1 MAKDTDSKVR
11 AKVWL
16 TPEQIDELRSACYS
30 IGADYLQQRNEAM
43 IALMYDTGLRV
54 GELVAVDVDM
64 LREGNSALYV
74 PSDIQKDYPN
84 DNEPAPATLELASD
98 VSRLLSSY
106 LNNRW
111 KDSPALFPSRS
122 SDRITTQGVRDA
134 ISKVAE
140 AAGTDPYLLDGSRGE
155 TGDVTPHALRHSVA
169 YRMMNAEED
178 NTLYDVRN
186 RLRHRSIQTTEQV
199 YDHIIRV

>member
-1 MAKDTDSKVR
+1 MAQNLDSKVR

-16 TPEQIDELRSACYS
+16 TPGQVDDLRSACYS
-30 IGADYLQQRNEAM
+30 TGSDYLQQRNEA
-43 IALMYDTGLRV
+43 IIGLMYDTGLRV

-74 PSDIQKDYPN
+74 PTEIQKDYPN
-84 DNEPAPATLELASD
+84 DNEPAPATLELSAD

-106 LNNRW
+106 LNSRW
-111 KDSPALFPSRS
+111 KDSLALFPSRS
-122 SDRITTQGVRDA
+122 SDRITTQGVRDV
-134 ISKVAE
+134 ISKVAQE
-140 AAGTDPYLLDGSRGE
+140 ADIEPYLVDGTRGDP
-155 TGDVTPHALRHSVA
+155 GDVTPHALRHSVA
-169 YRMMNAEED
+169 YRMMNAEEG

>member
-1 MAKDTDSKVR
+1 MGEDTDTKVR

-16 TPEQIDELRSACYS
+16 TPEQVDELRSACYS
-30 IGADYLQQRNEAM
+30 VGADYLQQRNEAI

-64 LREGNSALYV
+64 LREENSALYV
-74 PSDIQKDYPN
+74 PTEIQKDYPN

-111 KDSPALFPSRS
+111 KDSEALFPSRS
-122 SDRITTQGVRDA
+122 ADRITTQGVRDA
-134 ISKVAE
+134 ISKVA
-140 AAGTDPYLLDGSRGE
+140 AAADIEPYLLDGSRGE
-155 TGDVTPHALRHSVA
+155 PGDVTPHALRHSVA
-169 YRMMNAEED
+169 YRMMNVEEG
-178 NTLYDVRN
+178 NELYDVRN